1 MKTDEK
7 NWFSE
12 LRAYEVIVIVA
23 AAVAALLCSTAAY
36 AQKGM
41 GDYTGI
47 AREPIKPPITRL
59 SGIVHE
65 IRTHPCEHTTGKAEI
80 GTHLILKS
88 SQNQEFNIH
97 IGPATAVA
105 DIVKQLSVGKEI
117 EVFGFHTEKM
127 PSDHYVARQ
136 LVLGGRSIDLRDA
149 SLRPFWATG
158 SLHTQ
163 GRGKNRL
170 AIGPQSRERVGCGSQ
185 RRPGWR
191 GRSGRGNWQRRRFGC
206 CVRGYGRM
214 CGYPQGGR
222 RQQRRLWR

>member
-1 MKTDEK
+1 MKTDRK
-7 NWFSE
+7 NWFSA
-12 LRAYEVIVIVA
+12 LRPSGIILIA
-23 AAVAALLCSTAAY
+23 ALAALLCSTATY

-47 AREPIKPPITRL
+47 AREPIKPPITHL

-88 SQNQEFNIH
+88 SKNQEFNIH
-97 IGPATAVA
+97 IGPATVVA
-105 DIVKQLSVGKEI
+105 DIVKRLAVGKEI

-127 PSDHYVARQ
+127 PADNYVAQQ
-136 LVLGGRSIDLRDA
+136 LVFGGRSFDLRDA
-149 SLRPFWATG
+149 SLRPFWAE
-158 SLHTQ
+158 SNLHTR
-163 GRGKNRL
+163 GRGRNRL
-170 AIGPQSRERVGCGSQ
+170 AIGPQSRGPMRYGSQ

-191 GRSGRGNWQRRRFGC
+191 GWSRRGNWCCRRFGC
-206 CVRGYGRM
+206 CARGYGRM

-222 RQQRRLWR
+222 RLQRQLCR